1 MTITEATHALARRA
15 RHAAAEPIRAF
26 TARPMLFVDAMRR
39 VEPTWVEAVAVVQ
52 TVCAQLTAGQ
62 AAPALNVLTL
72 EPSGAVT
79 FPAAGAGDDLDAVRA
94 LGQLLL
100 TTLKGSVCPMH
111 VWEAVERATYQPAS
125 FGSAR
130 AFGAALTALTSA
142 VHGPRDLRAYY
153 GAVTSSDGT
162 DAREGLSAFARAGVA
177 GRSVAV
183 ILLVVATGIGTGM
196 SMGALLVTKAL
207 PVPTAMAR
215 ADAPSPASR

>member
-26 TARPMLFVDAMRR
+26 AARPMLFVDAMRR

-52 TVCAQLTAGQ
+52 AVCAQLTPGQ
-62 AAPALNVLTL
+62 AAPALPVLML

-79 FPAAGAGDDLDAVRA
+79 FPAAIAGDDLGAVRS

-100 TTLKGSVCPMH
+100 TTLKGSVCPMQ
-111 VWEAVERATYQPAS
+111 VWEAVERATYQPES
-125 FGSAR
+125 FGSPR
-130 AFGAALTALTSA
+130 AFGAALTDLTST
-142 VHGPRDLRAYY
+142 VHGSRDLRAYY
-153 GAVTSSDGT
+153 AAVTSADGT

-196 SMGALLVTKAL
+196 SMGALLVTTAL
-207 PVPTAMAR
+207 PAPSAMAR
-215 ADAPSPASR
+215 ADAPPPAAR